1 MSHAVARL
9 PGPCAARGHGRR
21 PVSVSASSSHGELRA
36 GLEGKVTRALK
47 RREEVDRRR
56 AERIDELVRALDRF
70 ARQEIEALKPDGSRD
85 DDVPVDH
92 GDLDVAFVSADDD

>member
-1 MSHAVARL
+1 M
-9 PGPCAARGHGRR
+9 
-21 PVSVSASSSHGELRA
+21 SASSSHGEWRA

-56 AERIDELVRALDRF
+56 AKRIDELVRALDRI
-70 ARQEIEALKPDGSRD
+70 ARQEIESLKPDGSRD

-92 GDLDVAFVSADDD
+92 GDLDVAFVAADDNGKNV